1 MAFLNWLV
9 VVLKSIFSKKEVAA
23 PIPTPKPV
31 QDTKPNEPSVV
42 KPEPI
47 VVLPPIAKPDAKINL
62 LDAIK
67 VCIKPYE
74 NLREINGKNRSA
86 LIDKIIT
93 SHGGSLGSAYCCYGV
108 QQLLDDVETY
118 YANHGVKIH
127 FDIPGGGSTQSLWA
141 KANAD
146 YKVALPKAS
155 SLVVWRHMG
164 NPSTG
169 HIGFCLSGNNGGKFE
184 TFEFNTSADSSAVV
198 RDGEGAYYRNRPFK
212 DVGDM
217 HILGFIDLEKAMKYL

>member
-1 MAFLNWLV
+1 MAFIKWLLDV
-9 VVLKSIFSKKEVAA
+9 IKNALLSSKTPAMPTQVDK
-23 PIPTPKPV
+23 PINPPST
-31 QDTKPNEPSVV
+31 ESVV
-42 KPEPI
+42 KPIKDPSPEPKQ
-47 VVLPPIAKPDAKINL
+47 VSLSEVLKAA
-62 LDAIK
+62 
-67 VCIKPYE
+67 IKPYE
-74 NLREINGKNRSA
+74 QVRETNGKNRSPV
-86 LIDKIIT
+86 IDKIIT
-93 SHGGSLGSAYCCYGV
+93 GHGGALGSAYCCYGV
-108 QQLLDDVETY
+108 QQVLDDVEAAY
-118 YANHGVKIH
+118 KKLGIDMH
-127 FDIPGGGSTQSLWA
+127 FDIPGGGSTQQLWA

-217 HILGFIDLEKAMKYL
+217 HILGFIDLQKAMKFK